1 VRCIKNQG
9 RACASDCVIIKEKY
23 LLFMRRLLPGVK
35 IILFLAF
42 GFLIGLGIRAG
53 LSWFD
58 PTAAPPALN
67 SPPPINVSDSVQIKE
82 GGLNI
87 ATVSGNVG
95 VGTTTPAS
103 LLSVGSS
110 SQFQVDS
117 SGNLV
122 RINNIPYSW
131 PSFQGGGDTFL
142 QNDGA
147 GNLSWAID
155 SSSYGAANLLF
166 TRSTILTTSTAAQ
179 KDALCGAPTEF
190 GPNYVAASEL
200 EVTVYAS
207 MGLPLTTL
215 DFSVVDDSNSARLF
229 ANTVSDFN
237 HVAGS
242 GSGNRPLACVKKN
255 APIRFTRTYLVSDVN
270 LPTRD
275 SQCIEEFGSQY
286 HTASV
291 RDLAGNATLGTTSTN
306 YFITTEISSSFDFAF
321 RLYADTPSAGFNF
334 ISKYDLFAGLPVA
347 CIRKI

>member
-1 VRCIKNQG
+1 MRCIKNQG

-147 GNLSWAID
+147 GNLSWAIG
-155 SSSYGAANLLF
+155 SSGGANLLF
-166 TRSTILTTSTAAQ
+166 TRTPVLNSASNAT
-179 KDALCGAPTEF
+179 KDAQCNSEF
-190 GPNYVAASEL
+190 GANYHTAHVIDVAG
-200 EVTVYAS
+200 YAT
-207 MGLPLTTL
+207 MGLSANIIFTTYDSATYSWLLTASPVTNQFTYI
-215 DFSVVDDSNSARLF
+215 DATSA
-229 ANTVSDFN
+229 
-237 HVAGS
+237 AGS
-242 GSGNRPLACVKKN
+242 YAVACVKKD
-255 APIRFTRTYLVSDVN
+255 ALLRFTRASLAATATLSSKDA
-270 LPTRD
+270 
-275 SQCIEEFGSQY
+275 QCQIEFGSSYQ
-286 HTASV
+286 TAGV
-291 RDLAGNATLGTTSTN
+291 RDIAGNATFGVANLSITSFLAAEN
-306 YFITTEISSSFDFAF
+306 SGDVSYFF
-321 RLYADTPSAGFNF
+321 ADTTN
-334 ISKYDLFAGLPVA
+334 DLNYLAYRSPVTQVPVA
-347 CIRKI
+347 CIRTN